1 MGIIMLI
8 LFYLLFLIFMGS
20 CIVCAINGSRIL
32 EKKSEAVAIYLFGM
46 ISYGILT
53 IVVFNLQFQMPTVT
67 TDATINSK
75 PFSINK
81 ESSTKENQ
89 VQSSAEVNQ
98 VQVKDNTNNKE
109 GLIIG
114 DTDSKIYHVPGSTY
128 YEKELKKQS
137 NNEYFKTVEEAENAG
152 YRAPKK

>member
-8 LFYLLFLIFMGS
+8 SFYLLFLIFMGAF
-20 CIVCAINGSRIL
+20 IVCAITGSRIL

-46 ISYGILT
+46 IVYGILT
-53 IVVFNLQFQMPTVT
+53 VVAFNLQSRMPIVT
-67 TDATINSK
+67 TNTTINSK

-81 ESSTKENQ
+81 ESSMKDNQ
-89 VQSSAEVNQ
+89 AQ
-98 VQVKDNTNNKE
+98 VEDNTNDKD
-109 GLIIG
+109 GSIIG

-128 YEKELKKQS
+128 YQKELKKKS
-137 NNEYFKTVEEAENAG
+137 NNEYFNTIQEAEKAG